1 MLHEFLTTNQEELI
15 ERCRA
20 KVGLRLAPTA
30 TASALKYGIPRF
42 LSQLIRTLEIEK
54 TAEPLRSLEVS
65 GAGGGRSASSEI
77 GITAAQHGLELLQQG
92 FTVDQVVHD
101 YGDLCQ
107 SIMDLAFDR
116 RQPIDVDEF
125 RTLNRCLDN
134 GIADAVKEFALQRDA
149 LLAEGGIQA
158 SNERLGYFAHELR
171 NQLNTAM
178 LAVAAIKTGNVGL
191 SGATGAVLDRS
202 LLALRNLID
211 RSLADVR
218 VTANM
223 PARHQIV
230 SVADFIAEVKISA
243 YLDAHVRECRF
254 IVAEVDPALSVSIDR
269 EMLFAAV
276 GNLLQNAFKFTA
288 AGTAVSLCA
297 YASGERLLIEV
308 ADHCGGLREGE
319 AEKMFRPFSQSGT
332 DKSGLGLGLLICRRS
347 VEVNNG
353 SVRVRNTPGT
363 GCTFTIDLP
372 LHLDRRQPR

>member
-30 TASALKYGIPRF
+30 TASAVKYGIPRF
-42 LSQLIRTLEIEK
+42 LAQLIRTLEIEE
-54 TAEPLRSLEVS
+54 TSEPLRSLEVS
-65 GAGGGRSASSEI
+65 GVDGGRSASSEI

-191 SGATGAVLDRS
+191 GGATGSILDRS

-243 YLDAHVRECRF
+243 SLDAHVRECRF
-254 IVAEVDPALSVSIDR
+254 TVAEVDPALSVSIDR

-288 AGTAVSLCA
+288 AGTAVLLCA

-319 AEKMFRPFSQSGT
+319 VEKMFRPFSQSGT
-332 DKSGLGLGLLICRRS
+332 DKSGLGLGLLISRRS

-353 SVRVRNTPGT
+353 SVRVRNSPGT

>member
-20 KVGLRLAPTA
+20 KVGLRLPPPA

-42 LSQLIRTLEIEK
+42 LAQLIRTLEIEE
-54 TAEPLRSLEVS
+54 TSEPLRSLEVS
-65 GAGGGRSASSEI
+65 GVDGGRSASSEI

-191 SGATGAVLDRS
+191 SGATGSVLDRS

-230 SVADFIAEVKISA
+230 SVTDFIAEVKISA
-243 YLDAHVRECRF
+243 SLDAHVRDGRF
-254 IVAEVDPALSVSIDR
+254 TVADVDPALSVSIDR

-276 GNLLQNAFKFTA
+276 GNLLQNAFKFTG
-288 AGTAVSLCA
+288 AGTTVSLCA

-319 AEKMFRPFSQSGT
+319 AEKMFRPFSQTGT

-353 SVRVRNTPGT
+353 SVRVRNSPGT

>member
-20 KVGLRLAPTA
+20 KVGLRLPPTA

-42 LSQLIRTLEIEK
+42 LAQLIRTLEIEK

-77 GITAAQHGLELLQQG
+77 GITAAQHGLELLQRG

-191 SGATGAVLDRS
+191 SGATGSVLDRS

-254 IVAEVDPALSVSIDR
+254 TVAEVDPALSVSIDR

-288 AGTAVSLCA
+288 AGTAVLLCA

>member
-20 KVGLRLAPTA
+20 KVGLRLPPTA

-42 LSQLIRTLEIEK
+42 LAQLIRTLEIEE
-54 TAEPLRSLEVS
+54 TSEPLRSLEVS

-92 FTVDQVVHD
+92 FSVDQVVHD

-191 SGATGAVLDRS
+191 SGATGSILDRS

-218 VTANM
+218 VTANL

-243 YLDAHVRECRF
+243 CLDAHVRECRF
-254 IVAEVDPALSVSIDR
+254 TVADVDPALSVSIDR

-276 GNLLQNAFKFTA
+276 GNLLQNAFKFTG
-288 AGTAVSLCA
+288 AGTTVSLCA

-308 ADHCGGLREGE
+308 ADHCGGLRRGRSGE
-319 AEKMFRPFSQSGT
+319 NVQA
-332 DKSGLGLGLLICRRS
+332 
-347 VEVNNG
+347 V
-353 SVRVRNTPGT
+353 
-363 GCTFTIDLP
+363 
-372 LHLDRRQPR
+372 QPERHR

>member
-20 KVGLRLAPTA
+20 KVGLRLPPTA

-42 LSQLIRTLEIEK
+42 LAQLIRTLEIEK

-149 LLAEGGIQA
+149 LLARGGGQA

-202 LLALRNLID
+202 LIALRNLVD

-243 YLDAHVRECRF
+243 SLDAHVRECRF
-254 IVAEVDPALSVSIDR
+254 TVAEVDPALSVSIDR

-288 AGTAVSLCA
+288 AGTAVLLCA

-319 AEKMFRPFSQSGT
+319 VEKMFRPFSQSGT

-353 SVRVRNTPGT
+353 SVRVRNSPGT

>member
-30 TASALKYGIPRF
+30 TASAVKYGIPRF
-42 LSQLIRTLEIEK
+42 LAQLIRTLEIEK

-149 LLAEGGIQA
+149 LLARGGAGFQRKA
-158 SNERLGYFAHELR
+158 RLFRAR
-171 NQLNTAM
+171 
-178 LAVAAIKTGNVGL
+178 AAQ
-191 SGATGAVLDRS
+191 
-202 LLALRNLID
+202 
-211 RSLADVR
+211 
-218 VTANM
+218 
-223 PARHQIV
+223 PAQHGDARRRRH
-230 SVADFIAEVKISA
+230 KN
-243 YLDAHVRECRF
+243 R
-254 IVAEVDPALSVSIDR
+254 
-269 EMLFAAV
+269 
-276 GNLLQNAFKFTA
+276 
-288 AGTAVSLCA
+288 
-297 YASGERLLIEV
+297 
-308 ADHCGGLREGE
+308 
-319 AEKMFRPFSQSGT
+319 
-332 DKSGLGLGLLICRRS
+332 
-347 VEVNNG
+347 
-353 SVRVRNTPGT
+353 
-363 GCTFTIDLP
+363 
-372 LHLDRRQPR
+372 

>member
-1 MLHEFLTTNQEELI
+1 
-15 ERCRA
+15 
-20 KVGLRLAPTA
+20 
-30 TASALKYGIPRF
+30 
-42 LSQLIRTLEIEK
+42 
-54 TAEPLRSLEVS
+54 
-65 GAGGGRSASSEI
+65 
-77 GITAAQHGLELLQQG
+77 
-92 FTVDQVVHD
+92 
-101 YGDLCQ
+101 
-107 SIMDLAFDR
+107 
-116 RQPIDVDEF
+116 
-125 RTLNRCLDN
+125 
-134 GIADAVKEFALQRDA
+134 

-178 LAVAAIKTGNVGL
+178 LAVAAIKTGSVGL
-191 SGATGAVLDRS
+191 SGATGSVLDRS
-202 LLALRNLID
+202 LIALRNLID

-230 SVADFIAEVKISA
+230 SVTDFIAEVKISA
-243 YLDAHVRECRF
+243 SLDAHVRDGRF
-254 IVAEVDPALSVSIDR
+254 TVADVDPALSVSIDR

-297 YASGERLLIEV
+297 YASGEHLLIEV

-319 AEKMFRPFSQSGT
+319 AEKMFRPFSQTGT